1 MHDKKVKE
9 MYDKNTIFVVGHGK
23 TGIDNAI
30 TSNYKIFFIGFV
42 IDASTDEIVDL
53 ECTATLDI
61 TRRFIES
68 IFLGKSFSSYEEALE
83 NEILERY
90 FGTSQKALI
99 TAYKDAQKRYLEI
112 RRKNE

>member
-1 MHDKKVKE
+1 

-23 TGIDNAI
+23 TGVDNAI

-42 IDASTDEIVDL
+42 INTDNDDIVDL

-61 TRRFIES
+61 TRRFVES
-68 IFLGKSFSSYEEALE
+68 IFLNKSFSSYNSSLEE
-83 NEILERY
+83 EIMTRY
-90 FGTSQKALI
+90 FGTSQKALV

-112 RRKNE
+112 KEKRA